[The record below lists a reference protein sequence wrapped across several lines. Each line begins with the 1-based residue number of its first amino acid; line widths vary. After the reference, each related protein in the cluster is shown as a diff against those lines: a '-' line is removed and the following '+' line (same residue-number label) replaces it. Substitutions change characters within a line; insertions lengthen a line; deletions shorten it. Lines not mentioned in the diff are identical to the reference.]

1 MMKIEI
7 HTKIDPKLIN
17 NQILCISDNPGGLTD
32 PLTIILLI
40 RDNKRLIRLELPTQ
54 IYCAQF

>member
-1 MMKIEI
+1 MKIEI

-17 NQILCISDNPGGLTD
+17 NQILCMSDNAGGLTD
-32 PLTIILLI
+32 SLTIILFI

-54 IYCAQF
+54 I

>member
-17 NQILCISDNPGGLTD
+17 NQILCMSDNPGGLTD
-32 PLTIILLI
+32 SLTIILFI

-54 IYCAQF
+54 I